1 MYPHPLPHGPY
12 KQRVSTGAL
21 IAAFLVLLFI
31 GGTFAW
37 ENIWD

>member
-1 MYPHPLPHGPY
+1 MYAKSPSFSHC
-12 KQRVSTGAL
+12 KQRTSTGVL

-31 GGTFAW
+31 GGAYAW